1 MLAGISNVGRRYA
14 ERRRQRRAC
23 RELHALDDRI
33 LKDMGVYR
41 SQITTIVRGL
51 ESPYRPGR

>member
-1 MLAGISNVGRRYA
+1 MLAGISTIGRRYA
-14 ERRRQRRAC
+14 EYRRQRRAC